1 MNVTMTEPE
10 VAAPSTELT
19 VQDRAALALGS
30 SQTRIDLAAMA
41 LKSIGLVEI
50 KNKAA
55 RDEVHSAAM
64 ALASAR
70 IAISKTSKAARDDA
84 TKFSKACIAEEASL
98 IEITAV
104 EEKRLLA
111 LRDAWDEVVAAEKA
125 AKEAAERARILAIT
139 DRIADL
145 RSYSTQAAKCRTSAA
160 IQTLIDNLASIEMTG
175 FAEFEDEALFVRKS
189 TMEAME
195 TVLLAKQAEETERA
209 QQAEAAAKL
218 AAEQAA
224 AAEQLKK
231 EREELEAARKAQEA
245 ETARNRAAAI
255 AEADRL
261 ATERQR
267 LADEA
272 AAQRNTEQAAI
283 NAQRA
288 KELEELN
295 KQRAELAAQQAAFEA
310 QKAALA
316 PVVVAPVAIETV
328 APVVAPEQD
337 NKVLVLTG
345 EMVVVPVKSNR
356 PTDRAMLVAIAEQW
370 RVTNRQAFDWLYAF
384 DFDGLNDLLI
394 EEEDEALN

>member
-1 MNVTMTEPE
+1 MEIELIEPE
-10 VAAPSTELT
+10 VAAPTAELT
-19 VQDRAALALGS
+19 VQARAALALGS

-55 RDEVHSAAM
+55 RDEVHGAAM

-98 IEITAV
+98 IEITAA
-104 EEKRLLA
+104 EEKRLLS

-125 AKEAAERARILAIT
+125 AKEAAERARILVIT

-145 RSYSTQAAKCRTSAA
+145 RNYSTQAAKCRTSAA
-160 IQTLIDNLASIEMTG
+160 IQTLIDNLAAIEMTG
-175 FAEFEDEALFVRKS
+175 FAEFEDEALTVRKA

-195 TVLLAKQAEETERA
+195 TVLAAKQTEEAERA
-209 QQAEAAAKL
+209 QQAAAAAKL
-218 AAEQAA
+218 AEEQAA
-224 AAEQLKK
+224 AAAQLKK

-267 LADEA
+267 QADEA
-272 AAQRNTEQAAI
+272 AAQRKTEQAAI
-283 NAQRA
+283 DAQRT
-288 KELEELN
+288 KEQGELD
-295 KQRAELAAQQAAFEA
+295 KQRAELVEQQAAFA
-310 QKAALA
+310 AHQAALA
-316 PVVVAPVAIETV
+316 PVVIVPVATETV
-328 APVVAPEQD
+328 APVVEAEPAAEA
-337 NKVLVLTG
+337 LELTG
-345 EMVVVPVKSNR
+345 EMVVVPKSDR
-356 PTDRAMLVAIAEQW
+356 PTDRAMLAAIAEQFC
-370 RVTNRQAFDWLYAF
+370 VTNRQALAWLYTF
-384 DFDGLNDLLI
+384 DFDATNDELI
-394 EEEDEALN
+394 EEERAL

>member
-84 TKFSKACIAEEASL
+84 TKFSKACISEEASL
-98 IEITAV
+98 IEITAA

-139 DRIADL
+139 RRIDDL
-145 RSYSTQAAKCRTSAA
+145 RLFATNAAKCRTSAA
-160 IQTLIDNLASIEMTG
+160 IQTLIDNLAAIEMTG
-175 FAEFEDEALFVRKS
+175 FAEFEDEALTVRKA

-195 TVLLAKQAEETERA
+195 TVLLAKQAEESERA
-209 QQAEAAAKL
+209 QQAAAAAKL

-224 AAEQLKK
+224 AAAQLKL

-245 ETARNRAAAI
+245 EEAAM
-255 AEADRL
+255 EEDVKRL
-261 ATERQR
+261 VAERQR
-267 LADEA
+267 QADEA
-272 AAQRNTEQAAI
+272 AAQRKAEQYAI
-283 NAQRA
+283 DAQRA
-288 KELEELN
+288 KEQEELN

-394 EEEDEALN
+394 DEERADLN

>member
-98 IEITAV
+98 IEITAA

-139 DRIADL
+139 RRIDDL
-145 RSYSTQAAKCRTSAA
+145 RLFATNAAKCRTSAA
-160 IQTLIDNLASIEMTG
+160 IQTLIDNLAAIEMTG
-175 FAEFEDEALFVRKS
+175 FSEFEDEALTVRKA

-195 TVLLAKQAEETERA
+195 TVLLAKQAEEAERA
-209 QQAEAAAKL
+209 QQAAAAAKL
-218 AAEQAA
+218 AEEQAA
-224 AAEQLKK
+224 AAAQLAR

-245 ETARNRAAAI
+245 ETARLAA
-255 AEADRL
+255 
-261 ATERQR
+261 ERQR
-267 LADEA
+267 QADEA
-272 AAQRNTEQAAI
+272 AAQRKVEQDALD
-283 NAQRA
+283 AQRA
-288 KELEELN
+288 EAQAEFDR
-295 KQRAELAAQQAAFEA
+295 QRAELAEQQAAFTA
-310 QKAALA
+310 QQAALA

-328 APVVAPEQD
+328 AADQEQEIVD
-337 NKVLVLTG
+337 AEVKPSDVPLVLTG
-345 EMVVVPVKSNR
+345 EKVIIPMIPR
-356 PTDRAMLVAIAEQW
+356 CPIAAELIC
-370 RVTNRQAFDWLYAF
+370 VISKHYEVSEKTAAEWLDAA
-384 DFDGLNDLLI
+384 DFTTFY
-394 EEEDEALN
+394 

>member
-1 MNVTMTEPE
+1 MNVTMIEPE

-19 VQDRAALALGS
+19 VQARAALALGS

-41 LKSIGLVEI
+41 LKSVNIVEI
-50 KNKAA
+50 KDKAGRDECHSYAMALVKARTAISNTGKAA
-55 RDEVHSAAM
+55 RE
-64 ALASAR
+64 
-70 IAISKTSKAARDDA
+70 DA
-84 TKFSKACIAEEASL
+84 TKFSKAVIAEEASL
-98 IEITAV
+98 IEITAA

-139 DRIADL
+139 RRIDDL
-145 RSYSTQAAKCRTSAA
+145 RLFATNAAKCRTSAA
-160 IQTLIDNLASIEMTG
+160 IQTLIDNLAAIEMTG
-175 FAEFEDEALFVRKS
+175 FAEFEDEALFVRKA

-195 TVLLAKQAEETERA
+195 TVLLAKQAEEAERA
-209 QQAEAAAKL
+209 QQAAAAAQL

-224 AAEQLKK
+224 AAAQLKK

-261 ATERQR
+261 ASERQR

-283 NAQRA
+283 DAQRA

-310 QKAALA
+310 QQAALA
-316 PVVVAPVAIETV
+316 RVVIAPVAIETV
-328 APVVAPEQD
+328 APVVESEQAAE
-337 NKVLVLTG
+337 VLVLTG
-345 EMVVVPVKSNR
+345 EMVVVPKQSTR
-356 PTDRAMLVAIAEQW
+356 PTDRAMLAAIAEQW
-370 RVTNRQAFDWLYAF
+370 CVTNRQAFDWLYTF
-384 DFDGLNDLLI
+384 DFGATNDELL
-394 EEEDEALN
+394 EEERAL